1 MSSTSFYLRF
11 RDIYDLMGRKCHP
24 IVAWSVLRSCQEVSW
39 LWLLNFELFMPSKL
53 WYADTLVF
61 LYLEVS
67 LQKGVLLQWS
77 MIQFSFCVLHPFWEY
92 LTAAERIDRVP
103 SWTDSVLHQDLVW
116 FVMSQISKLRQ
127 CCITLYPPESWTRT
141 DQNLTK
147 RLISIE
153 TLVSDNDVT
162 HQLCLLDSN
171 TPELVSFLIHLRQVN
186 QSWSSFTLSVAIQPK
201 LSTCNVRGT
210 QRCSDVILISY

>member
-1 MSSTSFYLRF
+1 MSSIWSYLRF

-77 MIQFSFCVLHPFWEY
+77 MIQFSFCVLHPFWQLRKGSTECHHWQIPCC
-92 LTAAERIDRVP
+92 TRIWFGSSCPRFRSCVSAAVPHTLLRAESEPTRI
-103 SWTDSVLHQDLVW
+103 Q
-116 FVMSQISKLRQ
+116 Q
-127 CCITLYPPESWTRT
+127 
-141 DQNLTK
+141 K

-153 TLVSDNDVT
+153 TLVSDNDMT
-162 HQLCLLDSN
+162 LQFS
-171 TPELVSFLIHLRQVN
+171 SIRIHP
-186 QSWSSFTLSVAIQPK
+186 S
-201 LSTCNVRGT
+201 
-210 QRCSDVILISY
+210 